1 MRTSEQYKK
10 EIHKTGRIGL
20 FITILILYAVPI
32 IICSVYDIFPTFKQ
46 FMLSS
51 SGLLVIFVPL
61 TISEVIS
68 FTPLLGSASYLTF
81 ITGNIMNLKFP
92 CAKGAMDVAGV
103 TPGTEK
109 ADVIA
114 TLSVGV
120 SSMLTIIIIAL
131 GVLLL
136 VPLEPILQLPAI
148 KTATNYMLPSL
159 FGALALSLLKSS
171 GDIQI
176 KGAWKAGIVPFI
188 LILVINLLVYPL
200 VGLEGVALILMIPLT
215 ILCAKIAHKK
225 GWINVEYLNETTDIP
240 GSKE

>member
-1 MRTSEQYKK
+1 MRTSDQYNK
-10 EIHKTGRIGL
+10 EIHRTGRLGL
-20 FITILILYAVPI
+20 LITIIILYAVPV
-32 IICSVYDIFPTFKQ
+32 IICSVYDIFPTFTQ
-46 FMLSS
+46 FMLSAG
-51 SGLLVIFVPL
+51 GLLAIFIPL

-68 FTPLLGSASYLTF
+68 FTPLLGSAAYLTF

-92 CAKGAMDVAGV
+92 CAKGAMDTAGV

-120 SSMLTIIIIAL
+120 SSMLTILIIAL

-148 KTATNYMLPSL
+148 KTATDYMLPAL

-171 GDIQI
+171 GDIQV
-176 KGAWKAGIVPFI
+176 KGAWKAGLVPFV
-188 LILVINLLVYPL
+188 LILVINLFIYPL
-200 VGLEGVALILMIPLT
+200 AGLEGVALILMIPLT
-215 ILCAKIAHKK
+215 ILCARIIHKK
-225 GWINVEYLNETTDIP
+225 GWIKVVYNQSNQIQGEE
-240 GSKE
+240 

>member
-10 EIHKTGRIGL
+10 EIHLTGRIGL
-20 FITILILYAVPI
+20 LITIIILLTVPV

-46 FMLSS
+46 FMLSA
-51 SGLLVIFVPL
+51 SGLLAIFVPL

-68 FTPLLGSASYLTF
+68 FTPLLGSAAYLTF

-120 SSMLTIIIIAL
+120 SSMLTILIIAA

-136 VPLEPILQLPAI
+136 VPLTPILQLPAI
-148 KTATNYMLPSL
+148 KTATDYMLPSL

-171 GDIQI
+171 GEVQV
-176 KGAWKAGIVPFI
+176 KNTWMAGLLPFI
-188 LILVINLLVYPL
+188 LILVINIFIYPL
-200 VGLEGVALILMIPLT
+200 AGLEGVALLLMIPLT
-215 ILCAKIAHKK
+215 ILCAKILHKK
-225 GWINVEYLNETTDIP
+225 GIIKVSYLRDEGEI
-240 GSKE
+240 

>member
-1 MRTSEQYKK
+1 MRTSDQYNK
-10 EIHKTGRIGL
+10 EIHRTGRLGL
-20 FITILILYAVPI
+20 LITIIILFAVPI
-32 IICSVYDIFPTFKQ
+32 IICSVYDIFPTFSQ
-46 FMLSS
+46 FMLSA
-51 SGLLVIFVPL
+51 SGLLAIFIPL

-68 FTPLLGSASYLTF
+68 FTPLLGSAAYLTF

-92 CAKGAMDVAGV
+92 CAKGAMDTAGV

-120 SSMLTIIIIAL
+120 SSMLTILIIAL

-136 VPLEPILQLPAI
+136 VPLEPVLQLPAI
-148 KTATNYMLPSL
+148 KTATDYMLPAL

-171 GDIQI
+171 GDIQV
-176 KGAWKAGIVPFI
+176 KGTWKAGIVPFI
-188 LILVINLLVYPL
+188 LVLVINLFIYPL

-215 ILCAKIAHKK
+215 ILCARVIYKK
-225 GWINVEYLNETTDIP
+225 GWIKVAYNQNDKIQGEE
-240 GSKE
+240 

>member
-10 EIHKTGRIGL
+10 EIHLTGRIGL
-20 FITILILYAVPI
+20 LITIVILLAVPI

-46 FMLSS
+46 FMLSA
-51 SGLLVIFVPL
+51 SGLLAIFVPL

-68 FTPLLGSASYLTF
+68 FTPLLGSAAYLTF

-120 SSMLTIIIIAL
+120 SSMLTILVIAA

-136 VPLEPILQLPAI
+136 VPLRPILELPAI
-148 KTATNYMLPSL
+148 KTATDYMLPSL
-159 FGALALSLLKSS
+159 FGALALSLLRSTGEVQVKNV
-171 GDIQI
+171 
-176 KGAWKAGIVPFI
+176 WMAGIVPFV
-188 LILVINLLVYPL
+188 LILVVNLFVYSL
-200 VGLEGVALILMIPLT
+200 VGLEGVALLLMIPLT
-215 ILCAKIAHKK
+215 ILFAKILHKRGIIKVSYLEDK
-225 GWINVEYLNETTDIP
+225 GEI
-240 GSKE
+240 K